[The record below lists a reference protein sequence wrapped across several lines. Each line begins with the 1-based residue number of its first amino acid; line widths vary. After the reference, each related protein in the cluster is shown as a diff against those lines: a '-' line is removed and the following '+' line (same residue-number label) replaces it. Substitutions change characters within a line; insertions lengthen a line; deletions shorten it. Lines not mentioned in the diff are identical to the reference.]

1 MIMSNTATN
10 SRKRPLESDSASSTN
25 KENNGSSSIITSSR
39 AAQAQDLKR
48 RQIQQASWG
57 FKEALAECGVV
68 EFAPENHNDDN
79 DNNNNIA
86 SSKSMTEVGCQIDA
100 SSTPS
105 TLRSSINALL
115 DEMSRN
121 GIDPKN
127 ERVLTDLAEIISSSN
142 NETNIVRKMLLPL
155 YRVRTSENQNCF
167 SQFSQPQ
174 ETTMD
179 DGDGN
184 NEEEEEII
192 VESSSLI
199 KILLRVDVLQ
209 STVLT
214 ALVQK
219 LPELAAAEEECNNNN
234 NNDDV
239 PRLIFSNIRW
249 LDHIVDTSALTMTFV
264 ECLTVLASS
273 SSSCDKTRQI
283 LLDAISTLPD
293 ILNDYN
299 ALVISDNDEDG
310 GNDGEE
316 EQSSILATLQHLRVE
331 DPSLLIPCLDAVGSL
346 PLTDS
351 QFEDVTRDALEALA
365 NVERWGL
372 PALTTFLMNNC
383 PQGSSSSILANEV
396 IEEIRKLP
404 LGKGNYGDDD
414 YEMDTSPNGGGRDDS
429 EAVMIESLSRG
440 FAHRSDLTSAL
451 LKAIKETTPGNHLP
465 ADIWLLACVAT
476 ANHHKAK
483 VKSIIR
489 SKANNGGFTSQ
500 LLRQSLSGNGTALTS
515 LFSTSLCEMADGL
528 LRSSDNAACE
538 LGVTLYEIL
547 FEDFK
552 DPMQRSD
559 VVSSLVTHICSGVGV
574 KEAEVDA
581 AMRVFSCIIDK
592 GDDGPRALRS
602 FNPLL
607 LGMLEFLHQM
617 TTSQVRRLF
626 LLLFAAGGDKNDDM
640 TSALGDSSG
649 VGGACDDIQ
658 IVIEKNLSHGQIAN
672 KRIGIIG
679 TVAYAV
685 TRSAEL
691 LAQQNSMEVEGTDA
705 TCMPG
710 SAAVASSPIVKDI
723 TDKIEKAYSKCQPVG
738 TKSVLDTNMT
748 ESNMVATSNSS
759 GSAAAFML
767 DELCHAVQGGRL
779 VNEIRDWLDEKYQLE
794 FEEMFVGD
802 FEEIEGASQKGSK
815 GAKDDG
821 LDPQQIPTD
830 PQDLAILNGTSN
842 FGLPGELRFNI
853 QDAESHV
860 YVKML
865 PILSSLSSNNREM
878 LIQQLCPMFRLMA
891 SLSDERFGG
900 GGLSEIDAMLE
911 W

>member
-1 MIMSNTATN
+1 MLSSTS
-10 SRKRPLESDSASSTN
+10 SRKRPLESDNTN
-25 KENNGSSSIITSSR
+25 KENNGIPSR

-57 FKEALAECGVV
+57 FKEALTECGVV
-68 EFAPENHNDDN
+68 EFTPKDTNDN
-79 DNNNNIA
+79 DSDVA
-86 SSKSMTEVGCQIDA
+86 PKSITEVGCQIDA
-100 SSTPS
+100 SSNPS
-105 TLRSSINALL
+105 TLRSSITALL
-115 DEMSRN
+115 EEMSKN

-127 ERVLTDLAEIISSSN
+127 ERVLADLAEMISSN
-142 NETNIVRKMLLPL
+142 DQMTRKMLLPL
-155 YRVRTSENQNCF
+155 YRVRTSDNQNCF
-167 SQFSQPQ
+167 SQFTQPE
-174 ETTMD
+174 ETMG
-179 DGDGN
+179 DGDDDA
-184 NEEEEEII
+184 EII
-192 VESSSLI
+192 VESSSLV

-209 STVLT
+209 STLLT

-219 LPELAAAEEECNNNN
+219 LPELAASEEQHGNN
-234 NNDDV
+234 DV

-273 SSSCDKTRQI
+273 SSSCERTRQI

-293 ILNDYN
+293 ILNDYS
-299 ALVISDNDEDG
+299 ALVISNNNDDDAA
-310 GNDGEE
+310 NGEE

-365 NVERWGL
+365 NVERWAL

-383 PQGSSSSILANEV
+383 PQGSSSLADEV

-404 LGKGNYGDDD
+404 LGKENYNDD
-414 YEMDTSPNGGGRDDS
+414 YAMDTSPNCGGRNDS

-440 FAHRSDLTSAL
+440 FAHRSDLSSAL
-451 LKAIKETTPGNHLP
+451 LKAIKETTQGNHLP

-515 LFSTSLCEMADGL
+515 LFSTSLCEIADGL
-528 LRSSDNAACE
+528 LRSSDNVACE

-547 FEDFK
+547 FQEFK
-552 DPMQRSD
+552 DSMQRSD
-559 VVSSLVTHICSGVGV
+559 VISSLVTHICSGVGV

-592 GDDGPRALRS
+592 GDDGRHALRS

-626 LLLFAAGGDKNDDM
+626 LLLFAAGGEKNGDM
-640 TSALGDSSG
+640 TSGLGNSSG

-658 IVIEKNLSHGQIAN
+658 IVIEKNLSHANIAN

-685 TRSAEL
+685 TRSTEL
-691 LAQQNSMEVEGTDA
+691 LDQQNAMEMEGTDA
-705 TCMPG
+705 TCMPAG
-710 SAAVASSPIVKDI
+710 AAASSSPIVKEI
-723 TDKIEKAYSKCQPVG
+723 TDKIEKAYSKCQPVVP
-738 TKSVLDTNMT
+738 KSAHDINMT
-748 ESNMVATSNSS
+748 ESNMIATSNSS

-779 VNEIRDWLDEKYQLE
+779 VNEIRDWLDEKYQSE
-794 FEEMFVGD
+794 FEDMFVGD
-802 FEEIEGASQKGSK
+802 FEETEEAGQKGSK
-815 GAKDDG
+815 GTKDDG
-821 LDPQQIPTD
+821 LDSHQIPTD
-830 PQDLAILNGTSN
+830 PQDLAIINRAST
-842 FGLPGELRFNI
+842 FGLPGEFRLNI

-860 YVKML
+860 YVKIL
-865 PILSSLSSNNREM
+865 PILSSLTSNNREM
-878 LIQQLCPMFRLMA
+878 LIQQLCPLFRLMA
-891 SLSDERFGG
+891 ALSDERFGG

>member
-1 MIMSNTATN
+1 MSSTN
-10 SRKRPLESDSASSTN
+10 SRKRPLESDSTN
-25 KENNGSSSIITSSR
+25 KENNGVISR

-48 RQIQQASWG
+48 RQIEQATWG
-57 FKEALAECGVV
+57 FKEALTECGVV
-68 EFAPENHNDDN
+68 EFAPKNTY
-79 DNNNNIA
+79 NNNDAVAPKSIA
-86 SSKSMTEVGCQIDA
+86 EVGCQIDA

-105 TLRSSINALL
+105 TLRSSITALL
-115 DEMSRN
+115 EEMSKN

-127 ERVLTDLAEIISSSN
+127 ERVLADLAEMIS
-142 NETNIVRKMLLPL
+142 TNDQMTRKMLLPL
-155 YRVRTSENQNCF
+155 YRVRTSDNQNCF
-167 SQFSQPQ
+167 SQFTQP
-174 ETTMD
+174 EEAMG
-179 DGDGN
+179 DGDDDA
-184 NEEEEEII
+184 EII
-192 VESSSLI
+192 VESSSLV

-209 STVLT
+209 STLLT

-219 LPELAAAEEECNNNN
+219 LPELAASEEENDTNISSKY
-234 NNDDV
+234 DDV

-273 SSSCDKTRQI
+273 SSSCERTRQI

-293 ILNDYN
+293 ILNDYS
-299 ALVISDNDEDG
+299 ALVISNYDNDGEA
-310 GNDGEE
+310 NGEE

-365 NVERWGL
+365 NVERWAL
-372 PALTTFLMNNC
+372 PALTTFLMNK
-383 PQGSSSSILANEV
+383 GSSSLADEV

-404 LGKGNYGDDD
+404 LGKESYDDD
-414 YEMDTSPNGGGRDDS
+414 YAMDTSPNCGGRNDS

-451 LKAIKETTPGNHLP
+451 LKAIKATTQGNHLP

-515 LFSTSLCEMADGL
+515 LFSTSLCEIADGL

-547 FEDFK
+547 FQEFK
-552 DPMQRSD
+552 DSMQRSD
-559 VVSSLVTHICSGVGV
+559 VISSLVTHICSGVGV

-592 GDDGPRALRS
+592 GDDGRRALRS

-626 LLLFAAGGDKNDDM
+626 LLLFAAGGEKNDEM
-640 TSALGDSSG
+640 TSGLGDSSG

-658 IVIEKNLSHGQIAN
+658 IVIEKNLSHANISN

-691 LAQQNSMEVEGTDA
+691 LDQQNSMDVEGTDA

-710 SAAVASSPIVKDI
+710 GAAAASSPIVKEI
-723 TDKIEKAYSKCQPVG
+723 TDKIEKAYSKCQPVVS
-738 TKSVLDTNMT
+738 KSALDINVT
-748 ESNMVATSNSS
+748 ESNMIATSSTS

-794 FEEMFVGD
+794 FEELFVGD
-802 FEEIEGASQKGSK
+802 FEETEEAGQKGSK
-815 GAKDDG
+815 GTKDDG
-821 LDPQQIPTD
+821 LDSHQIPTD
-830 PQDLAILNGTSN
+830 PQDLAIINGTSS
-842 FGLPGELRFNI
+842 FGLPGEFRLNI
-853 QDAESHV
+853 QDSESHV
-860 YVKML
+860 YVKIL
-865 PILSSLSSNNREM
+865 PILSSLTRNNREM
-878 LIQQLCPMFRLMA
+878 PIQQLCPLFRLMA
-891 SLSDERFGG
+891 ALSDERFGG

>member
-1 MIMSNTATN
+1 MSNNN
-10 SRKRPLESDSASSTN
+10 SRKRPLESDNTN
-25 KENNGSSSIITSSR
+25 KENNGITTSSR
-39 AAQAQDLKR
+39 ATQAQDLKR

-57 FKEALAECGVV
+57 FKEALTECGVL
-68 EFAPENHNDDN
+68 EFAPTSITETSN
-79 DNNNNIA
+79 DNNNPTN
-86 SSKSMTEVGCQIDA
+86 KSAVVSEVGCQMDA
-100 SSTPS
+100 SSNPS
-105 TLRSSINALL
+105 TLRSSLNALL
-115 DEMSRN
+115 EEMSKN

-127 ERVLTDLAEIISSSN
+127 ERVLADLAEIIS
-142 NETNIVRKMLLPL
+142 TNTELTRKMLLPL
-155 YRVRTSENQNCF
+155 YRVRTSANQNYF
-167 SQFSQPQ
+167 SQFTQPE
-174 ETTMD
+174 ETLD
-179 DGDGN
+179 GGDGGD
-184 NEEEEEII
+184 EII
-192 VESSSLI
+192 VESSSLV

-209 STVLT
+209 STLLT

-219 LPELAAAEEECNNNN
+219 LPELAAVSEEEEDDGINN
-234 NNDDV
+234 DV

-273 SSSCDKTRQI
+273 SSSCERTRQI
-283 LLDAISTLPD
+283 LLDAIATLPD

-299 ALVISDNDEDG
+299 ALVISHEDDA
-310 GNDGEE
+310 NGEE

-331 DPSLLIPCLDAVGSL
+331 DPTLLIPCLDAVGSL

-365 NVERWGL
+365 NVERWAL

-383 PQGSSSSILANEV
+383 PQGISSSSSLADEV
-396 IEEIRKLP
+396 IEAMRNLP
-404 LGKGNYGDDD
+404 LGKENYDDD
-414 YEMDTSPNGGGRDDS
+414 YAMDTSPNCGGRNDS

-451 LKAIKETTPGNHLP
+451 VKSIKETTPGNHLP

-489 SKANNGGFTSQ
+489 SKANNGGFTPQ

-547 FEDFK
+547 FQEFK
-552 DPMQRSD
+552 DSMQRSD
-559 VVSSLVTHICSGVGV
+559 VISSLVTHICSGVGV

-626 LLLFAAGGDKNDDM
+626 LLLFAAGGDKNDEM
-640 TSALGDSSG
+640 TGGLGDMSG

-691 LAQQNSMEVEGTDA
+691 LAQQNSMEEEQTDA
-705 TCMPG
+705 TCMPVG
-710 SAAVASSPIVKDI
+710 AAASSSPIVKDI
-723 TDKIEKAYSKCQPVG
+723 TEKIEKAYSKCQPVVSKR
-738 TKSVLDTNMT
+738 TLDTNMT
-748 ESNMVATSNSS
+748 ESNMIATSNSS

-767 DELCHAVQGGRL
+767 DELCYAVKGGRL
-779 VNEIRDWLDEKYQLE
+779 VNEIREWLDDKYQLE
-794 FEEMFVGD
+794 FENMFVGD
-802 FEEIEGASQKGSK
+802 FEETEGAGQKGSK

-830 PQDLAILNGTSN
+830 PQDLTILNGTSA
-842 FGLPGELRFNI
+842 FGLPGEFRYNI
-853 QDAESHV
+853 QGAESHV
-860 YVKML
+860 YVKIL
-865 PILSSLSSNNREM
+865 TILSSLTENNREM
-878 LIQQLCPMFRLMA
+878 LIQQMCPMFRLMA
-891 SLSDERFGG
+891 ALSDERFGG

>member
-1 MIMSNTATN
+1 MSSN
-10 SRKRPLESDSASSTN
+10 SRKRPLESDTN
-25 KENNGSSSIITSSR
+25 KENNGITTSR
-39 AAQAQDLKR
+39 ATQAQDLKR

-68 EFAPENHNDDN
+68 EFASENTNG
-79 DNNNNIA
+79 NNNDVVA
-86 SSKSMTEVGCQIDA
+86 PTKSITEVGCQIDA

-105 TLRSSINALL
+105 ALRSSINALL
-115 DEMSRN
+115 EEMSKN

-127 ERVLTDLAEIISSSN
+127 ERVLADLAEIIS
-142 NETNIVRKMLLPL
+142 TNDEMARKMLLPL
-155 YRVRTSENQNCF
+155 YRVRTSDNQNCF
-167 SQFSQPQ
+167 SQFSQP
-174 ETTMD
+174 EETMD
-179 DGDGN
+179 GDDDN
-184 NEEEEEII
+184 EII
-192 VESSSLI
+192 VESSSLV

-209 STVLT
+209 STLLT

-219 LPELAAAEEECNNNN
+219 LPELAASDDDDDGSSSMNN
-234 NNDDV
+234 DV

-273 SSSCDKTRQI
+273 SSSCEKTRQI

-299 ALVISDNDEDG
+299 ALVVSNNDDDDDGNGEDG
-310 GNDGEE
+310 
-316 EQSSILATLQHLRVE
+316 QSSILATLQHLRVE

-365 NVERWGL
+365 NVERWAL

-383 PQGSSSSILANEV
+383 PQGSSSLTNEV

-404 LGKGNYGDDD
+404 LGKGNYDDD
-414 YEMDTSPNGGGRDDS
+414 YAMDTSPNGGGRDDS

-592 GDDGPRALRS
+592 GNDGPRALRS

-626 LLLFAAGGDKNDDM
+626 LLLFAAGGDKNDEM
-640 TSALGDSSG
+640 ANGLGDSSG

-658 IVIEKNLSHGQIAN
+658 IVIEKNLSHGQISN

-691 LAQQNSMEVEGTDA
+691 LDQQNSMEVEETDA

-710 SAAVASSPIVKDI
+710 GAAVASLPIVKDI
-723 TDKIEKAYSKCQPVG
+723 TEKIEKAYSKCQPVVS
-738 TKSVLDTNMT
+738 KSALDTNMT
-748 ESNMVATSNSS
+748 ESNMVTTSNSS

-779 VNEIRDWLDEKYQLE
+779 ISEIRDWLDEKYQLE

-802 FEEIEGASQKGSK
+802 FEETEGAGQKGSK

-830 PQDLAILNGTSN
+830 LQDLAILNGTSD

-860 YVKML
+860 YVKIL
-865 PILSSLSSNNREM
+865 PILSSLTRNNREM

-891 SLSDERFGG
+891 SLSDERYGG
-900 GGLSEIDAMLE
+900 DGLSEIDAMLE